1 MRLHEIK
8 LWQISMLFGVLL
20 QCAGCKHN
28 KVSEWAKDHFAQ
40 ADYKRKDNKELQ
52 NKYFRTQKTYD
63 QFSTVADFSAL
74 LLSDEMRK
82 AYVNYYGYAHFKS
95 EQEQD
100 AMLKRLQKENEYY
113 LSFYVMSYQ
122 RQVTYENAKA
132 LFMGGYQ
139 KRHAQMLGALESD
152 WKVTLRIAGK
162 EYEPDAIK
170 KIELPTEYEPFFKG
184 IHTQFKQVYLIRFD
198 AQLQEQMVDFFAS
211 TDIELIF
218 RSIDK
223 ETILSWQD
231 VIYKQE

>member
-1 MRLHEIK
+1 MRLHNIK
-8 LWQISMLFGVLL
+8 IWQASMLLGVLL

-28 KVSEWAKDHFAQ
+28 KVSEWGKNHFTQ
-40 ADYKRKDNKELQ
+40 ADHKRKDVKDLQ
-52 NKYFRTQKTYD
+52 KQYFRTQKTYD

-74 LLSDEMRK
+74 LLSDDIRK
-82 AYVNYYGYAHFKS
+82 AYVDYYGYAHFKS

-132 LFMGGYQ
+132 LFTGGYQ

-152 WKVTLRIAGK
+152 WKVTLRIAGV

-170 KIELPTEYEPFFKG
+170 KIELPIEYEPFFKG

-198 AQLQEQMVDFFAS
+198 AQFESLGIDLFAS
-211 TDIELIF
+211 TDLELVF

-231 VIYKQE
+231 VVYQK